1 MVNKR
6 FTLLNENVENKKS
19 PICENNNLLNYS
31 TVCNLLNELYEE
43 NELLKSNETIDLLQQ
58 KNIMQEK
65 EIERLTEMYFQKQDD
80 FSKVIEQNKDLNNAY
95 EILMALCEKEG
106 IL

>member
-1 MVNKR
+1 
-6 FTLLNENVENKKS
+6 
-19 PICENNNLLNYS
+19 
-31 TVCNLLNELYEE
+31 
-43 NELLKSNETIDLLQQ
+43 
-58 KNIMQEK
+58 MQEK

-95 EILMALCEKEG
+95 KILMALCEKEG